1 MIWARRKKAGERF
14 DGEDTILQ
22 MTIPNAEIRYVYRTA
37 IREWFDRRIKETDNT
52 SLFQAMLEGDARTMA
67 QEISQRL
74 FESISYY
81 DYTEAYYHGILV
93 GILQNIKG
101 YRVRSNREAGNGRPD
116 ILIQSPSIWG
126 KAVILEIK
134 VAQKPR
140 ELREKATEAAEQI
153 KEKSYIEGVQEE
165 GYDDIL
171 AYGVAFYKKDCL
183 IERVR

>member
-74 FESISYY
+74 FNPSVIM
-81 DYTEAYYHGILV
+81 I
-93 GILQNIKG
+93 IRK
-101 YRVRSNREAGNGRPD
+101 
-116 ILIQSPSIWG
+116 LIIMEYW
-126 KAVILEIK
+126 
-134 VAQKPR
+134 
-140 ELREKATEAAEQI
+140 
-153 KEKSYIEGVQEE
+153 
-165 GYDDIL
+165 
-171 AYGVAFYKKDCL
+171 
-183 IERVR
+183 